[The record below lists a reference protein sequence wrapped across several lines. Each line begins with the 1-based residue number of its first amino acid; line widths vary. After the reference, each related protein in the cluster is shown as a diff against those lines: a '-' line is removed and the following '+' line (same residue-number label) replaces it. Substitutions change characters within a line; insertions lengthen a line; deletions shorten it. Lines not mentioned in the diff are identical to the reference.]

1 MSLRRTLALS
11 LLIGIAVPA
20 VAHADGLF
28 IPFIGVN
35 FGGGSGRQLSAA
47 IDAKRVAWGGS
58 FAYMGNGVLG
68 LEADVAHSPDFFGR
82 TDLGGSSV
90 LTATG
95 NLLVGIPIGGQH
107 GVGFRPY
114 ALVGLGLIRSQVDAF
129 GNALSRDVNN
139 LGWDF
144 GGGAM
149 FFFGTHVGLRADL
162 RYFRTFGDLHL
173 AQATRVVQPR
183 HLREQTQRVR
193 LLHTA
198 PFHRFASNDS
208 VAASHH
214 RLPTSLDSAPPRLP
228 SSPLALTCRH

>member
-28 IPFIGVN
+28 IPLIGVN
-35 FGGGSGRQLSAA
+35 FGGKSGRQLSAA

-58 FAYMGNGVLG
+58 LAYMGSGVLG
-68 LEADVAHSPDFFGR
+68 LEADIAHSHDFFGR

-95 NLLVGIPIGGQH
+95 NLLVGIPIGGQQ

-129 GNALSRDVNN
+129 GNTLSRDVNN

-173 AQATRVVQPR
+173 DLTEVLDRPR
-183 HLREQTQRVR
+183 NPRFRE
-193 LLHTA
+193 
-198 PFHRFASNDS
+198 
-208 VAASHH
+208 
-214 RLPTSLDSAPPRLP
+214 SLDWSDSKVLSRAGGR
-228 SSPLALTCRH
+228 SGA

>member
-1 MSLRRTLALS
+1 MSLTRTLALS
-11 LLIGIAVPA
+11 LLIGMAVPA
-20 VAHADGLF
+20 AARADGLF
-28 IPFIGVN
+28 VPFIGVN
-35 FGGGSGRQLSAA
+35 FGGRSGHQLSAA
-47 IDAKRVAWGGS
+47 IDAERLNLGGS
-58 FAYMGNGVLG
+58 LAYMGGGVLG
-68 LEADVAHSPDFFGR
+68 LEADIANSPDFFGE

-173 AQATRVVQPR
+173 DLTDVLDRPR
-183 HLREQTQRVR
+183 NLDFARASLGLILR
-193 LLHTA
+193 
-198 PFHRFASNDS
+198 F
-208 VAASHH
+208 
-214 RLPTSLDSAPPRLP
+214 
-228 SSPLALTCRH
+228 